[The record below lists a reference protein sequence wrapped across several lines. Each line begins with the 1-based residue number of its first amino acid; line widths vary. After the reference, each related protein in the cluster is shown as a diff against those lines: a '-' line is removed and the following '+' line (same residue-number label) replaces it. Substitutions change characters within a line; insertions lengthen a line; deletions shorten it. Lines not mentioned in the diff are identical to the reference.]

1 VPWWTDYMAQAVKF
15 LPTRDFPVPPGAS
28 FAKIDRDTGY
38 LALPT
43 CPHVVLEAF
52 RDGAA
57 PKEFCP
63 VDHEA
68 QEDLKDENITE

>member
-1 VPWWTDYMAQAVKF
+1 MRESMKYV
-15 LPTRDFPVPPGAS
+15 PTRDFTVPAGIDFS
-28 FAKIDRDTGY
+28 KVDRDTGY

-52 RDGAA
+52 RSGQA
-57 PKEFCP
+57 PSEFCP

-68 QEDLKDENITE
+68 EDPEPEQIITE